1 MVPLG
6 NIRRPTIGSPY
17 VVSLGAFLR
26 VFVGVFWRDQTLAVG
41 RREMFLFRKGKNRY
55 RIGKRWDACWSSA
68 LSLMGRFFF
77 QGRRVTLPTHH
88 HWPGWVHY
96 RSQSDELAGS
106 DPETVA
112 DSAQVLAPATLYD
125 QRYQYLSQIEGVVK
139 APKGRKRKLID
150 RSVHLTENLCGW
162 LDARR
167 AGVYTRVRE
176 GVVHCWTCQSQIE
189 TVRNSMMHFILQQEF
204 ANTDVP
210 VSILDVLAGE
220 GTSSEKRRTLRAA
233 FYEGGRKAGESLAHQ
248 QQVDLVCTTNWRSH
262 TYTPKSWTCS
272 KLVMF
277 VPETRCQQRR
287 HGSGNI
293 DIFNR
298 GYVFFISQ
306 PVNMET
312 STSRLFS
319 TVAWGS
325 TPLKTEMKTE
335 IDFLFL
341 YLDLLGCSSSR
352 CLIFEA
358 SNPGTGLESLGLVV
372 AQPMHRELCPL
383 CPIYFDIWMGDI
395 PTTSI

>member
-1 MVPLG
+1 MGCLLKFSSESDGKIFFSRQKGDFSDPPPL
-6 NIRRPTIGSPY
+6 
-17 VVSLGAFLR
+17 AF
-26 VFVGVFWRDQTLAVG
+26 
-41 RREMFLFRKGKNRY
+41 
-55 RIGKRWDACWSSA
+55 
-68 LSLMGRFFF
+68 
-77 QGRRVTLPTHH
+77 
-88 HWPGWVHY
+88 GWVHY

-233 FYEGGRKAGESLAHQ
+233 FYEGGRKADERLAHQ
-248 QQVDLVCTTNWRSH
+248 QQVDLVCTTH
-262 TYTPKSWTCS
+262 
-272 KLVMF
+272 
-277 VPETRCQQRR
+277 
-287 HGSGNI
+287 
-293 DIFNR
+293 
-298 GYVFFISQ
+298 
-306 PVNMET
+306 
-312 STSRLFS
+312 
-319 TVAWGS
+319 
-325 TPLKTEMKTE
+325 
-335 IDFLFL
+335 
-341 YLDLLGCSSSR
+341 
-352 CLIFEA
+352 
-358 SNPGTGLESLGLVV
+358 
-372 AQPMHRELCPL
+372 
-383 CPIYFDIWMGDI
+383 
-395 PTTSI
+395 